1 MTTLFSWGNS
11 MKKDVQRGLMS
22 PILNGIGDILKRIR
36 PNIMLGMI
44 IIAVL
49 GMVISYIG
57 WQMGMEGIISAA
69 GVGSIVAISNL
80 AGKILETERGSG
92 ER

>member
-1 MTTLFSWGNS
+1 MTTLFSWSNS

-49 GMVISYIG
+49 GLGVSWIG
-57 WQMGMEGIISAA
+57 WQMEMEGIISAA

>member
-1 MTTLFSWGNS
+1 MN
-11 MKKDVQRGLMS
+11 
-22 PILNGIGDILKRIR
+22 PILAGIGDILKRIR

-49 GMVISYIG
+49 GLGISWIG
-57 WQMGMEGIISAA
+57 WQMEMEGIISAA

-80 AGKILETERGSG
+80 ADKILETERGG
-92 ER
+92 EG

>member
-1 MTTLFSWGNS
+1 
-11 MKKDVQRGLMS
+11 MKKEGQRGLMS

-36 PNIMLGMI
+36 PNIMLGML

-49 GMVISYIG
+49 GLGISWIG
-57 WQMGMEGIISAA
+57 YKMAMEGIISAA

-80 AGKILETERGSG
+80 AGKILETERDSG

>member
-49 GMVISYIG
+49 GLGVSWIG
-57 WQMGMEGIISAA
+57 WQMEMEGIISAA